1 MNTTDYSPGSS
12 GNLPA
17 QIGSLPPFGGDETMS
32 SREIADLVEKRHDN
46 VKRTI
51 ETLAAR
57 GVITL
62 PQIEDASF
70 MDSTGKTQW
79 LKIYR
84 VGKRDSYVIVAQL
97 SPEFTARLVDYWQE
111 HEGQAKRIMSPAEMF
126 LHNAQAM
133 VAIERKQIEQG
144 RALADIGATVARVEK
159 GQTVQKSRPAGSE
172 SITHIRPR
180 IGKLLGISAETVDAV
195 MRTVSYSPRVAAMVL
210 NDRVEAEGTT
220 YAVFWQKDVTK
231 CFRQFAGE
239 CTQVTATMWTHPQI
253 EGRFKMSP
261 QAVGVPK

>member
-1 MNTTDYSPGSS
+1 MNTTSYSSGSS

-17 QIGSLPPFGGDETMS
+17 QIGNMPFGGDETMS
-32 SREIADLVEKRHDN
+32 SREIAELVEKRHDN
-46 VKRTI
+46 VKRTVD
-51 ETLAAR
+51 TLVER
-57 GVITL
+57 SVIQP
-62 PQIEDASF
+62 PQIEDVKNHLGQ
-70 MDSTGKTQW
+70 TVQE
-79 LKIYR
+79 YR
-84 VGKRDSYVIVAQL
+84 IGKRDSYVIVAQL

-144 RALADIGATVARVEK
+144 RVLADIGATVARVEK

-210 NDRVEAEGTT
+210 NDRVEADGTT

-239 CTQVTATMWTHPQI
+239 CTQVTAMMWTHPQI